1 MASGLPTAPKALIGP
16 QWLVVHIT
24 DSVFIGVSFLQL
36 HSIVKWQAL
45 VPSGK
50 LT

>member
-1 MASGLPTAPKALIGP
+1 MASSLQTAQKALIGP
-16 QWLVVHIT
+16 KLLVVHIT
-24 DSVFIGVSFLQL
+24 YSVLIGVSFLQL